1 MNIPSSSNRFSQ
13 KGHSPLRK
21 VRKFFQISLPA
32 RLSKKFGIAEGEY
45 VEMQET
51 KEGILV
57 KPVQVSERVPV
68 MRLSAKEQGLL
79 AQAKTKIEKINTN
92 WLGSHGL
99 TEHEAQI
106 AAKVGLIDP
115 EQIWWWLESWQK
127 QERKTEQDKRAGNEE
142 AFDSAEELI
151 HRLRS

>member
-1 MNIPSSSNRFSQ
+1 MTSLLPSNRFTQ

-57 KPVQVSERVPV
+57 KPVEVSERLPV
-68 MRLSAKEQGLL
+68 IRLNRKEQRLL
-79 AQAKTKIEKINTN
+79 ADAKTKVRQINVD
-92 WLGSHGL
+92 WLGSQGL
-99 TEHEAQI
+99 SKNEARV
-106 AAKVGLIDP
+106 AAKVGLIDS
-115 EQIWWWLESWQK
+115 EQIWWWLESWQTG
-127 QERKTEQDKRAGNEE
+127 ERAAEKDRKEGKTKKFENVD
-142 AFDSAEELI
+142 DLI
-151 HRLRS
+151 DDLRS